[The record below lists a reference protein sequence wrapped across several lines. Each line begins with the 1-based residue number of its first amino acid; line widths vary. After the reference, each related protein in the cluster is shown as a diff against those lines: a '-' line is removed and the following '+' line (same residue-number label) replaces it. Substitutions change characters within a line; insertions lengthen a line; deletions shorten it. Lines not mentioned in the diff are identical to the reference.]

1 MSKDKY
7 IGLKLDFTDIYPV
20 LNIPNPEDYKPY
32 GIVIVKAEDSPFAFS
47 EGIEGYLVALLD
59 KTGDDESQLVVKGL
73 RYVPTWHLE
82 SVIQKANTRKELIT
96 KKLEEVLTSL
106 DELFTL
112 TETTLAEND
121 RIKQNG

>member
-32 GIVIVKAEDSPFAFS
+32 GIVIVKA
-47 EGIEGYLVALLD
+47 
-59 KTGDDESQLVVKGL
+59 
-73 RYVPTWHLE
+73 
-82 SVIQKANTRKELIT
+82 KELIT

-121 RIKQNG
+121 RIK